1 MSRLRWVVVVLAMV
15 VFPVLV
21 MAAEAAAEP
30 VWYGN
35 VQLWEIVASLVVF
48 VWGIAKVKYKLDEKL
63 GKQVTEFL
71 EMGVKHTYDTFVR
84 EAKTKSPKG
93 KLTGMQVKE
102 ARTKAFEAAKSFA
115 REKGVDL
122 AKKVAVERLPVL
134 ITGIVNRIKNRKK

>member
-1 MSRLRWVVVVLAMV
+1 MNRLRWVVVLLLVAVSPVLA
-15 VFPVLV
+15 L
-21 MAAEAAAEP
+21 AAEVAVEP
-30 VWYGN
+30 VWYGD

-48 VWGIAKVKYKLDEKL
+48 VWGVAKVRYKLGERM

-71 EMGVKHTYDTFVR
+71 EMGVQHVYDTFVR
-84 EAKTKSPKG
+84 EAKAKNPKG
-93 KLTGMQVKE
+93 KLTASQVKE

-122 AKKVAVERLPVL
+122 AKKVAAERLPVL